1 MGLHGP
7 PQALLKPPSSVSVL
21 VARLFNEIAQ
31 KSREL
36 EIASQH
42 KSQFVANMS
51 HELRTPLAA

>member
-1 MGLHGP
+1 M
-7 PQALLKPPSSVSVL
+7 QSFADQSAIALEN
-21 VARLFNEIAQ
+21 AHLFEEIAQ

-51 HELRTPLAA
+51 HELSLLPPSSVTPS